1 MSFSSSPSR
10 MDGFVGEAVDEGR
23 LLLTDILGSG
33 NFGVVYKALDRS
45 SAGRVPTYY
54 AVKCLGTVVDD
65 AGSGSRADEREIRL
79 HAQCS
84 THPNIA
90 TLHRRFSHQGF
101 LFVVLE
107 LSAGGHLWDVI
118 DTGAFIN
125 NDGLVREVFLQLID
139 TVRDMHEKG
148 VCHRDLK
155 PENIL
160 CAADGSSLRI
170 ADFGLATDA
179 PGLCTSAGGSLAYMT
194 PESIERES
202 YDPHQSDAWA
212 LCIIL
217 LNMMSGLYPWRRA
230 NDTDVGFEAFL
241 EDERY
246 LRTIFPISDQLDDLL
261 ERCFRPVALARPS
274 LLQLRTEIASME
286 HLFAREDE
294 GKRDGESRQDSLRP
308 VCLSAPASTSTAA
321 SFVMI
326 SSAAAPSTPAT
337 SRPSSASFDS
347 SALRP
352 KPLFISKTS
361 VAAVAKPQP
370 QPTKRSP
377 LASPALAPRRLVKRV
392 LRWLKKKTTNMKGVP
407 ARANE
412 PPVSCRRETRFLGVA
427 VFQ

>member
-1 MSFSSSPSR
+1 

-23 LLLTDILGSG
+23 LLLIDVLGSG

-65 AGSGSRADEREIRL
+65 AVPVLALTSVKSDFTPSAALTPTLPPSIVASATRVSSSLGS
-79 HAQCS
+79 
-84 THPNIA
+84 A
-90 TLHRRFSHQGF
+90 T
-101 LFVVLE
+101 
-107 LSAGGHLWDVI
+107 
-118 DTGAFIN
+118 
-125 NDGLVREVFLQLID
+125 
-139 TVRDMHEKG
+139 
-148 VCHRDLK
+148 RDLK

-194 PESIERES
+194 PGTFHLSLSFRFSGES

-274 LLQLRTEIASME
+274 LLQLQ
-286 HLFAREDE
+286 DE
-294 GKRDGESRQDSLRP
+294 GKRDVESRQDLLRP

-347 SALRP
+347 SGA
-352 KPLFISKTS
+352 T
-361 VAAVAKPQP
+361 VAAVAKPHP

-407 ARANE
+407 AR
-412 PPVSCRRETRFLGVA
+412 PPASCRRETRFSGVA